1 MLTRRRTH
9 VLWRLPWMAVVLLTT
24 AAAAQSPATPST
36 TTVREAIDRGYAD
49 YVKAFAEADAAALAA
64 VYDAQGARLNS
75 NGVVVQGRAAI
86 IEDVSRFLGRVGP
99 VEVIIE
105 IVDLWV
111 IDDLVYE
118 TGTWSYRFTPSGQD
132 QQTVG
137 GRYVTVWKRQPGGAW
152 KILAD
157 LGVPG
162 T

>member
-1 MLTRRRTH
+1 MPTRKRAG
-9 VLWRLPWMAVVLLTT
+9 VPWRLPLMVVVLLTT
-24 AAAAQSPATPST
+24 PAAAQSPAAPST
-36 TTVREAIDRGYAD
+36 TTVREAIDRGYVD

-64 VYDAQGARLNS
+64 VYEAQGARLNS

-86 IEDVSRFLGRVGP
+86 TEDVSRFLDRVGP

-111 IDDLVYE
+111 IDDMVYE
-118 TGTWSYRFTPSGQD
+118 TGTWSYSYTPSGQD
-132 QQTVG
+132 KRTSG
-137 GRYVTVWKRQPGGAW
+137 GRYVTVWKRQADGHW